1 MNVVAAPV
9 LCLPP
14 SPQLS
19 CASPLSASP
28 LHSLLPTPTGSPY
41 STPRGRGPYSPC
53 TSPIPLRP
61 GHAGFMSR
69 SADQLPGAP
78 LPFPSLL
85 TRPQSPSKP
94 SCQGAVK
101 SGEQGQGFD
110 VQDFPLGI
118 MVFDPSNAS
127 LRAQLL
133 AALGAPPQST
143 FEAMRG
149 FHGGMNEGIW
159 FVKGG
164 GQTLVLKLVKFDR
177 FAPHQLVEERMFTKL
192 FQELPGITE
201 DPNVAFPF
209 KVLRLLGPN
218 NVRKHDLIVMKKAPG
233 KSLDYVISEKWRKGR
248 KADLMKVFG
257 KVGECLANFHRRYG
271 GRQHNDAGTQN
282 ILWDEETQHVTL
294 IDLGCM
300 GNKSNKTDVQR
311 LSQVVKNLSNCAAYG
326 PDLVAAISHFQEGY
340 NTAMQTK
347 PSNET

>member
-1 MNVVAAPV
+1 MQHAPSVPCLLQSNRNTIPPKRRADNERRVTVNVVAAPV

-149 FHGGMNEGIW
+149 FHGGMNEGVAPKLESRRIAIVRAATFVVFLSVLLLRYTADSWNSSGIW

-164 GQTLVLKLVKFDR
+164 G
-177 FAPHQLVEERMFTKL
+177 HQQFIPNALHCAALVE
-192 FQELPGITE
+192 
-201 DPNVAFPF
+201 
-209 KVLRLLGPN
+209 LL
-218 NVRKHDLIVMKKAPG
+218 
-233 KSLDYVISEKWRKGR
+233 
-248 KADLMKVFG
+248 
-257 KVGECLANFHRRYG
+257 C
-271 GRQHNDAGTQN
+271 T
-282 ILWDEETQHVTL
+282 
-294 IDLGCM
+294 
-300 GNKSNKTDVQR
+300 
-311 LSQVVKNLSNCAAYG
+311 
-326 PDLVAAISHFQEGY
+326 
-340 NTAMQTK
+340 TA
-347 PSNET
+347 